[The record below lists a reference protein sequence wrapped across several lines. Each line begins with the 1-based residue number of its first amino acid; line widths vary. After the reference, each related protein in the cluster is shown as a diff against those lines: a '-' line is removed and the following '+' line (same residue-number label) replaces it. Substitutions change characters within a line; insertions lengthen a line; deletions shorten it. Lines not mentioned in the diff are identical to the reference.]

1 MEDDDDDF
9 LAAFGAAEFEPLHRQ
24 LPHWHRPGPGQGHKA
39 EKEQRAESRRGRQ
52 RQAEKMR
59 AARAAKR
66 ARDLAQNQSQV
77 VEVAVNSALHAR
89 AHVSRAR
96 LRRSADGF
104 LSIRGKEGLRF
115 ARATVAGKRKR
126 CRSQHKRTIRACC
139 SLLKRRRL
147 AKPTLS
153 SLELVSIAFENI
165 NQSTTQAAVWKRPR
179 HRLKEVHAF
188 VAHVFDR
195 VQAGQMQQLKQMLE
209 DDPPDWVVAFRMW
222 DETGERVQVKM
233 PSLTTVSDVWHILVS
248 KLSFSWGWFDNRR
261 LLGTF
266 DLVCPCAPAPQR
278 CMSTVG
284 GAAAQDLKFAHKV
297 WVRQ

>member
-1 MEDDDDDF
+1 M
-9 LAAFGAAEFEPLHRQ
+9 
-24 LPHWHRPGPGQGHKA
+24 
-39 EKEQRAESRRGRQ
+39 
-52 RQAEKMR
+52 
-59 AARAAKR
+59 
-66 ARDLAQNQSQV
+66 
-77 VEVAVNSALHAR
+77 NSALHAR
-89 AHVSRAR
+89 AHVSRTH

-165 NQSTTQAAVWKRPR
+165 NQCTTQAAVWKRPR

-195 VQAGQMQQLKQMLE
+195 VQAGQMQQLKQILE

-222 DETGERVQVKM
+222 DETGERVQDKM
-233 PSLTTVSDVWHILVS
+233 PSLTTVSYVWHILVS
-248 KLSFSWGWFDNRR
+248 KLSFSWGWFDNHR
-261 LLGTF
+261 LPGTF
-266 DLVCPCAPAPQR
+266 DLVCPRVPIVSTSADHVFHSLRRHPLLERICELKRFMLNIATQLPVDLR
-278 CMSTVG
+278 CVD
-284 GAAAQDLKFAHKV
+284 GADANI
-297 WVRQ
+297 